1 MLDCQV
7 AILENAITRISIDKK
22 TPYPL
27 GNDHPSI
34 SPFGVFKTKDGVIA
48 IAAGNDKIFQK
59 MCYLIKDYK
68 MSKIYLFIDN
78 QSRNKNL
85 KLLKSRIELKLKRY
99 TSKYWIKLFRKNKV
113 PCSKINYVEDILKD
127 PQIKNRNMILD
138 YKELNLGKFKVT
150 ANPIKL
156 DFLKTI
162 KRPSKSPK
170 LNENKEEIL
179 KFFKIT

>member
-1 MLDCQV
+1 M
-7 AILENAITRISIDKK
+7 KK
-22 TPYPL
+22 NL
-27 GNDHPSI
+27 G
-34 SPFGVFKTKDGVIA
+34 GA
-48 IAAGNDKIFQK
+48 DKIFQK

-68 MSKIYLFIDN
+68 MSKNDLFIDN

-113 PCSKINYVEDILKD
+113 PCSKINNVEDILKD

-150 ANPIKL
+150 GNPIKL